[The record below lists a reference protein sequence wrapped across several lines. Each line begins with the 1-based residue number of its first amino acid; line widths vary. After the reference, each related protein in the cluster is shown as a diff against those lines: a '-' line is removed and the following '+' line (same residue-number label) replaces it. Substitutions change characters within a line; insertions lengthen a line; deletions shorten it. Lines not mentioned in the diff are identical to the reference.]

1 MFEGEIIFYNG
12 FNLGVDIIIFVVT
25 AWIFSRIYYR
35 EGYRN
40 GLGDGYDKAL
50 TDVDSGI
57 FSSKEAD

>member
-35 EGYRN
+35 EGYRD